1 MVRKCLTNRCSRQC
15 TRCLP
20 CGFAVAQIYHKA
32 NAAYIAAERGV
43 RLNMKTIH
51 LILIDPD
58 NNVEHPVQGE
68 FTEEQIEVLSAY
80 SSYMD
85 KVNSSALIV
94 RGISGITD
102 FQAFGPEGLDFNGP
116 EYTDSELHELL
127 HVLRPVILQEEFASF
142 HKVQSILKKSFSNR
156 IVSNQMKLAMRRF
169 EHGELSEYM
178 QIKVGGHELFSKSL
192 IKIWLNAEQYLSLI
206 HI

>member
-1 MVRKCLTNRCSRQC
+1 
-15 TRCLP
+15 
-20 CGFAVAQIYHKA
+20 
-32 NAAYIAAERGV
+32 
-43 RLNMKTIH
+43 MKTIH

-102 FQAFGPEGLDFNGP
+102 FPAFGPEGLDFNGP

-192 IKIWLNAEQYLSLI
+192 IKIWLNAEQYHTDKEKREIWSDIAVSYTHLTLPTI
-206 HI
+206 LLV